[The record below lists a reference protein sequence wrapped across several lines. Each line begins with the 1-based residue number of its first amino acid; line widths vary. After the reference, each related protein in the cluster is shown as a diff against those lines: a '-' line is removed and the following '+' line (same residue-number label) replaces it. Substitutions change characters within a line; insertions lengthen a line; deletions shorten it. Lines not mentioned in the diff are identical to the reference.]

1 MPLVAFEALKEFWSH
16 EKQTRWFKE
25 HPILSVACLRKNNVA
40 TSTVRSAIFSR
51 DNQFPCLRWPIRNW
65 SYLFGCMAMGQKVTA
80 TWSHEFASFFP
91 SNPTKSPHDWVFQ
104 GFFNQSLQPSAFH
117 MCTISVMTRGKQKFE
132 ILTLVLPVLCQ
143 AHRSAATMET
153 RILRHGSQIGGSCSV
168 DLPRVENMEC
178 VDMCVHM
185 NSYIYT
191 LHYIT
196 LHIQKYACTYVY
208 IYIYIYIST
217 FSGFEIA
224 YLYEGLP
231 THSWH

>member
-1 MPLVAFEALKEFWSH
+1 
-16 EKQTRWFKE
+16 
-25 HPILSVACLRKNNVA
+25 
-40 TSTVRSAIFSR
+40 
-51 DNQFPCLRWPIRNW
+51 
-65 SYLFGCMAMGQKVTA
+65 
-80 TWSHEFASFFP
+80 
-91 SNPTKSPHDWVFQ
+91 
-104 GFFNQSLQPSAFH
+104 

-143 AHRSAATMET
+143 AHRSAATMDT

-196 LHIQKYACTYVY
+196 YTKICMY
-208 IYIYIYIST
+208 ICLYIYIST